1 MSRLHQM
8 PPHPKQIIDRTM
20 DGEKALYMSERLKA
34 AHVAFALAGGLM
46 GDFSA
51 VVGVLRSTVM
61 HGRHTDS
68 VGSPIAAQ
76 LIGDQPIGD
85 VA

>member
-1 MSRLHQM
+1 MDRLHQVAAN
-8 PPHPKQIIDRTM
+8 PKEIIDGAM
-20 DGEKALYMSERLKA
+20 DGEKALHMSKGFKA
-34 AHVAFALAGGLM
+34 AHVPFPLAGGLM
-46 GDFSA
+46 GDLDTIIS
-51 VVGVLRSTVM
+51 VLLGTVM